1 MSSVLITGC
10 SSGIGAA
17 TVQGFLARGWTVYAT
32 ARQPQNLPSHPQCR
46 PLTLD
51 VDDPASVQAA
61 FALASR
67 ETPRLDAVV
76 NNAGYGLSGSF
87 ESIGEEAIR
96 RQFETNVFGLMRVS
110 RAALAQFRMQGGGV
124 LVNVASMGG
133 RLSFPFYSV
142 YHASKWAVEG
152 FSESLAF
159 EAAEIG
165 VRVKLI
171 EPGAV
176 RTDFYGRSAD
186 FRHDPALSEYQSA
199 VERSRRRMLA
209 AGDQGCAP
217 EEVAEAIWQAV
228 SDGSERLR
236 YPVGRDARLL
246 LTLRRFMS
254 DRRYLKTIRQR
265 LLN

>member
-1 MSSVLITGC
+1 MSAVLITGC

-17 TVQGFLARGWTVYAT
+17 TVQWFLARGWTVYAT
-32 ARQPQNLPSHPQCR
+32 ARQPQDLPSHPQCR
-46 PLTLD
+46 PLAMD
-51 VDDPASVQAA
+51 VDDPASVRAA
-61 FALASR
+61 FEQVGR
-67 ETPRLDAVV
+67 ELPRLDAVV

-87 ESIGEEAIR
+87 ESISEEAIR

-110 RAALAQFRMQGGGV
+110 RAALAQFRGQGGGV

-171 EPGAV
+171 EPGAI
-176 RTDFYGRSAD
+176 RTDFYGRSAV
-186 FRHDPALSEYQSA
+186 FVHDPALSAYNA
-199 VERSRRRMLA
+199 VVERSTRRMQA
-209 AGDQGCAP
+209 AGGKGSDPAL
-217 EEVAEAIWQAV
+217 VAAAIWQACT
-228 SDGSERLR
+228 DGSERLR
-236 YPVGRDARLL
+236 YPVGPDARLL
-246 LTLRRFMS
+246 LSLRRWIS
-254 DRRYLKTIRQR
+254 DRRYLR
-265 LLN
+265 LMRRRLMR